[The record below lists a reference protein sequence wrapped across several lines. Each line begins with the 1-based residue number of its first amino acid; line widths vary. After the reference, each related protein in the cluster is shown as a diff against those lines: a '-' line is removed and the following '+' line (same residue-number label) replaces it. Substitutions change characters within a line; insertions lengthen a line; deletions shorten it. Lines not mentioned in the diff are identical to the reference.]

1 MARSD
6 SLTLPLSAT
15 GKMIRIRNYIS
26 CLAILAAL
34 MSAAPSAAQQE
45 LVTVTLQPGNTNW
58 QWQSYAE
65 SITALFANSIQS
77 RVSQGIESREFV
89 ADTAAAVLV
98 FNIRIGQNGEL
109 KHFSPITPKGRYHA
123 YLIRR
128 TARRVQPFR
137 ATPRALPVFYFD
149 GTITFECRFQ
159 PTRWYKKLY
168 FEQPLDSLE
177 LPAFVPLIKTVRVMD
192 PALPTYEPLIK
203 DKPQL
208 LTDFKR
214 RIGVTVE
221 IADTSS
227 YTALDVAGRVFF
239 IHVPFDSLGVE
250 PMSELLLRTRL
261 ERALVKAGARITAE
275 DYDPGVALLALERQ
289 TAEKDSIE
297 QLSAT
302 VDSIEQLSAA
312 VDSIEQLSATEDS
325 IEQPSIAVDSL
336 AVPDSIAVPAEE
348 QEQTDSTETPAD
360 TETTW
365 ELPPGRDLGEAF
377 SSVFNSEF
385 LVLSAGLARDS
396 TGDSAV
402 CHVRLYLSEHPD
414 QLKRKFS
421 YRFSHGGSLPDSL
434 GIMLVQRLTAP
445 PAKPAPPPKPTPKV
459 TATPADS
466 SAEADT
472 TAPADTINAAD
483 TTAPDSISAAPAVT
497 PPVAGPDS
505 SSAAA
510 PATDSS
516 SAVPAIADTSAGAAQ
531 QDSSQIENKPPPEAA
546 PADSAAPEESPA
558 TQPDTAATDTP

>member
-1 MARSD
+1 MARSY

-65 SITALFANSIQS
+65 SITSLFANSIQS
-77 RVSQGIESREFV
+77 RVSRGIENREFV
-89 ADTAAAVLV
+89 ADTAVTVLV

-168 FEQPLDSLE
+168 FEQPLDSLK
-177 LPAFVPLIKTVRVMD
+177 LPAFVPLIKTARAFD
-192 PALPTYEPLIK
+192 PALPTYEPLVK

-214 RIGVTVE
+214 RIGVTTE
-221 IADTSS
+221 ISDTSS

-239 IHVPFDSLGVE
+239 IHVPYDSLGVE

-261 ERALVKAGARITAE
+261 ERALVKAGARITDE

-302 VDSIEQLSAA
+302 VDSIEQ
-312 VDSIEQLSATEDS
+312 
-325 IEQPSIAVDSL
+325 PSTAEDSL
-336 AVPDSIAVPAEE
+336 AVPDSIAVPAEAE
-348 QEQTDSTETPAD
+348 EQTDSTETPAK
-360 TETTW
+360 TEKTW
-365 ELPPGRDLGEAF
+365 ELPPGRNLGEAF

-385 LVLSAGLARDS
+385 LVLSAGLARDT

-459 TATPADS
+459 TASPADS
-466 SAEADT
+466 SVE
-472 TAPADTINAAD
+472 AD
-483 TTAPDSISAAPAVT
+483 TTAPDSISADPAVT
-497 PPVAGPDS
+497 PPVTGPDS

-531 QDSSQIENKPPPEAA
+531 QDSSQAENKPPPEAA